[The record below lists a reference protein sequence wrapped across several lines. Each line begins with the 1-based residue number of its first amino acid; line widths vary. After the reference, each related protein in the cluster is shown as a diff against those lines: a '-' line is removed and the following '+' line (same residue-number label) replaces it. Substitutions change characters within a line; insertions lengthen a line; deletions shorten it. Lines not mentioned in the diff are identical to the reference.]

1 MHSPINVKSEIGKLK
16 TVVLHR
22 PGEELEAL
30 APEYMDRMLFDDVP
44 FLKMAQEEHD
54 AFAQVLRDNG
64 VEVLYLEDLAAEAL
78 TSEEL
83 KWQFVREMVK
93 ASKQSERRS
102 TEAIIDYLGN
112 MDAKEMIL
120 KVMAGVKKKDI
131 ELPDNDNKELSHYMA
146 DDYPFY
152 LDPMPNLY
160 FTRDP
165 AAAVGDGLAINK
177 MHYPARRRES
187 IFMKYI
193 MNYHPR
199 FKQAEIPIW
208 FSRDNKFSIEGGDI
222 LVLDKDTVAIGIS
235 ERTEPEAVET
245 IATNLFAKSDFK
257 RILAIEIPVKRA
269 FMHLD
274 TVFTM
279 IDYDKFSVHPEAIKQ
294 GEKMNIYVMDKADT
308 KSGYFITHE
317 TDIKKVLREAL
328 KLDEVT
334 LIECGDGDLIAA
346 SREQWNDGSNTLALE
361 PGVVVTYD
369 RNHVTNDAM
378 RRAGIKVIEVAGA
391 ELGRG
396 RGGPRC
402 MSMPIYRE
410 DL

>member
-222 LVLDKDTVAIGIS
+222 LVLDKETVAIGIS

>member
-1 MHSPINVKSEIGKLK
+1 MQNPINVKSEIGKLK

-222 LVLDKDTVAIGIS
+222 LVLDKETVAIGIS

-317 TDIKKVLREAL
+317 TDIKKVLRKAL

-378 RRAGIKVIEVAGA
+378 RKAGIKVIEVAGA

>member
-1 MHSPINVKSEIGKLK
+1 MQNPINVKSEIGKLK

-30 APEYMDRMLFDDVP
+30 APEYMERMLFDDVP
-44 FLKMAQEEHD
+44 YLKMAQKEHD

-83 KWQFVREMVK
+83 KWQFAREMVK

-102 TEAIIDYLGN
+102 TEALIDYLGN
-112 MDAKEMIL
+112 MDAKEMVL

-131 ELPDNDNKELSHYMA
+131 ELPDNDNKELSHYMI

-165 AAAVGDGLAINK
+165 AAAIGDGLAINK

-199 FKQAEIPIW
+199 FKEAEIPVW
-208 FSRDNKFSIEGGDI
+208 FSRENKFSIEGGDI
-222 LVLDKDTVAIGIS
+222 LVLDKETVAIGIS

-245 IATNLFAKSDFK
+245 IATSLFAKSDFK

-308 KSGYFITHE
+308 RSGYFITHE

-334 LIECGDGDLIAA
+334 LIECGNGDLIAA
-346 SREQWNDGSNTLALE
+346 SREQWNDGSNTLALA

-378 RRAGIKVIEVAGA
+378 RRAGIKVIEVPGA

>member
-1 MHSPINVKSEIGKLK
+1 MQSPINVKSEIGKLK

-222 LVLDKDTVAIGIS
+222 LVLDKETVAIGIS